1 MITQIRI
8 DGFKSFVGFELDAH
22 PVTVLLGVNGAGK
35 SNLFDALRL
44 VSGTLHH
51 GFDATVAG
59 DRRLAVRDLFHRGGD
74 DRAPLRDSFRITV
87 GAVVP
92 SADGPLPVRL
102 RVEAGLVLPTASRA
116 GAPHRAALVRGQSR
130 IWVSRLE
137 NTDWMDR
144 LGYPDGLRADIVR
157 ARDAFTAR
165 TGTWAATIGGP
176 ILGDPTAADDDEL
189 FGTHREAA
197 GTLELLG
204 LAARETAAW
213 QPYVLEPG
221 ALRRLGRPEADG
233 PLEPHGGNLAVVLDR
248 ISATDPESR
257 TRLVADLAALVPGV
271 RDLRTEVVRTRG
283 EYDFEV
289 EFQHTGWVSPAS
301 LSDGTLRALALLAA
315 FWDRDRAGVLA
326 VEEIEN
332 GMHLS
337 QVADLVRRLGRGA
350 GLPAPAD
357 RTTPGQLLVTT
368 HSPALLA
375 ALRTDLSGGV
385 VFLDQANHVDPE
397 RGTVSR
403 ITTARPLRPR
413 DPEAE
418 PGGSTTPQ
426 AVDRLLRGLERGAA

>member
-8 DGFKSFVGFELDAH
+8 DGFKSFVGFELDVH

-44 VSGTLHH
+44 VSGTVHH

-59 DRRLAVRDLFHRGGD
+59 DRRLAVRDLFHRGGAD
-74 DRAPLRDSFRITV
+74 PAPLRDSFRITV

-102 RVEAGLVLPTASRA
+102 RMQAHLVPGGSRP
-116 GAPHRAALVRGQSR
+116 GAPRRATLGQRESR

-144 LGYPDGLRADIVR
+144 LGYSDELRADIVR

-165 TGTWAATIGGP
+165 TGTWAATVGGP
-176 ILGDPTAADDDEL
+176 ILGDPTVTDYDEL

-204 LAARETAAW
+204 LAARETASW
-213 QPYVLEPG
+213 RPYVLEPG
-221 ALRRLGRPEADG
+221 ALRELGRPEADG
-233 PLEPHGGNLAVVLDR
+233 PLEAHGGNLAVVLDR
-248 ISATDPESR
+248 IAGTDPER
-257 TRLVADLAALVPGV
+257 YTRLLADLAALVPGV
-271 RDLRTEVVRTRG
+271 RDIRTEVVRTRG

-315 FWDRDRAGVLA
+315 YWDRDRSGVLA

-337 QVADLVRRLGRGA
+337 QVADLVRRLGRES
-350 GLPAPAD
+350 GLPAPVD
-357 RTTPGQLLVTT
+357 RTAPGQLLVTT

-397 RGTVSR
+397 RRTVSR
-403 ITTARPLRPR
+403 ITTARPLRPW
-413 DPEAE
+413 DPDAE

-426 AVDRLLRGLERGAA
+426 AVERLLHRLERGAA

>member
-8 DGFKSFVGFELDAH
+8 DGFKSFVGFELDVH

-44 VSGTLHH
+44 VSGTVHQ
-51 GFDATVAG
+51 GFDATVGG
-59 DRRLAVRDLFHRGGD
+59 DRRLAVRDLFHRGGA

-92 SADGPLPVRL
+92 SEDGPLAVRL
-102 RVEAGLVLPTASRA
+102 RTQAHLAGGASRP
-116 GAPHRAALVRGQSR
+116 GAPRRAALATRESR
-130 IWVSRLE
+130 VWVSRLAD
-137 NTDWMDR
+137 TDWMDR
-144 LGYPDGLRADIVR
+144 LGYPDDLRADIVR

-176 ILGDPTAADDDEL
+176 ILGDPTVTDEDDL
-189 FGTHREAA
+189 LGLYREAA

-204 LAARETAAW
+204 LTARETARW

-221 ALRRLGRPEADG
+221 ALRELGRPEADG

-248 ISATDPESR
+248 IAATDPER
-257 TRLVADLAALVPGV
+257 FTRLVADLAALVPGV
-271 RDLRTEVVRTRG
+271 RDIRTEVVRTRG

-315 FWDRDRAGVLA
+315 YWDRERAGVLA

-337 QVADLVRRLGRGA
+337 QVADLLRRLGRGA
-350 GLPAPAD
+350 GLPTPAD
-357 RTTPGQLLVTT
+357 RTAPGQLLVTT

-403 ITTARPLRPR
+403 ITAARPLRPR

-426 AVDRLLRGLERGAA
+426 AVERLLRGLERGTA

>member
-8 DGFKSFVGFELDAH
+8 DGFKSFVGFELDVH

-44 VSGTLHH
+44 VSGTVHR

-59 DRRLAVRDLFHRGGD
+59 DRRLAVRDLFHRGGAD
-74 DRAPLRDSFRITV
+74 GAPLRDSFRITV

-102 RVEAGLVLPTASRA
+102 RVEVGPARTGSRP
-116 GAPHRAALVRGQSR
+116 GAPGRAALVRGQSR

-137 NTDWMDR
+137 HTDWMDR
-144 LGYPDGLRADIVR
+144 LGYSDDLRADLVR

-165 TGTWAATIGGP
+165 TGAWAATIGGP
-176 ILGDPTAADDDEL
+176 ILGDPTVTDADEL
-189 FGTHREAA
+189 FDLRAEAA

-213 QPYVLEPG
+213 QPYALDPA
-221 ALRRLGRPEADG
+221 ALRELGRPEADG

-248 ISATDPESR
+248 IATTDPERR
-257 TRLVADLAALVPGV
+257 TRLLADLAALVPGV

-315 FWDRDRAGVLA
+315 HWDRERAGVLA

-337 QVADLVRRLGRGA
+337 QVADLVRRLGRDA
-350 GLPAPAD
+350 GLPAPD
-357 RTTPGQLLVTT
+357 RTAPGQLLVTT

-385 VFLDQANHVDPE
+385 VFLDQANHVDPQ
-397 RGTVSR
+397 RRTVSR

-426 AVDRLLRGLERGAA
+426 AVDRLLRRLERGAA